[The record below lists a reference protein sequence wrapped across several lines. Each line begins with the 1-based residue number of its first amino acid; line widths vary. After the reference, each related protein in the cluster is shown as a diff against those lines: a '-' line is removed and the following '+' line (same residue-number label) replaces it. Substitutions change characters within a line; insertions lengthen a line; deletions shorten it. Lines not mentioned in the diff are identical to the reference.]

1 MDYNLVLQKFVKGII
16 FGAGAAVFSVDLS
29 GFNLTSVDAY
39 KKLGLI
45 VVTALIAGAL
55 HGLWNVGQQY
65 FFPES
70 TTTSVYI
77 PPSTPQV

>member
-45 VVTALIAGAL
+45 VVTALVAGAL

-65 FFPES
+65 FFPS
-70 TTTSVYI
+70 FPTTPSPVI
-77 PPSTPQV
+77 PPQ

>member
-45 VVTALIAGAL
+45 VVTALVAGAL
-55 HGLWNVGQQY
+55 HGLFEVGKQY
-65 FFPES
+65 FFPS
-70 TTTSVYI
+70 FPTTPSPVI
-77 PPSTPQV
+77 PPQ